1 MDQGIF
7 RKYYGFEPSATP
19 GLGSSQVRYFL
30 EPERIIL
37 GSKWF
42 GTKIPLTSIVSSEGM
57 SYSHITH
64 TFKIQFCANGNPY
77 TLFIDDSDSD
87 TGEHFDGAQ
96 IYDYIVDH
104 SGMSAQE
111 KAKARQ
117 CKLDYYTTVAW
128 ADAE

>member
-1 MDQGIF
+1 MGKGIF

-19 GLGSSQVRYFL
+19 DFGGYQVQYFL
-30 EPERIIL
+30 EPDRIIL

-42 GTKIPLTSIVSSEGM
+42 GTKIPLTSIESSEGM

-64 TFKIQFCANGNPY
+64 IFKIHFCANGTPY
-77 TLFIDDSDSD
+77 TLFIDDSDSV
-87 TGEHFDGAQ
+87 TGELFDGAH

-111 KAKARQ
+111 KAKARL
-117 CKLDYYTTVAW
+117 CKFDYYATVVQ
-128 ADAE
+128 DSAE